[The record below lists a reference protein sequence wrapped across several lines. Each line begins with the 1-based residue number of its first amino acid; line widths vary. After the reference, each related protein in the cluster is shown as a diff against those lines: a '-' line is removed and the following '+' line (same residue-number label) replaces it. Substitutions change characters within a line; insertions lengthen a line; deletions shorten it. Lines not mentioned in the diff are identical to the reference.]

1 MSTADAGPVR
11 ELRLVVTAH
20 DYDDAVRFYRDVLG
34 LPERESYSSPDG
46 RVMILEAG
54 RATLE
59 IADPAQAEFIDRVE
73 VGRRVAGHI
82 RVAFEVA
89 DSGATMAA
97 LEAAGA
103 DCPRTADP
111 HAVAIDECPARGPG
125 GSAAHAVHG
134 AATRRLTAGRRAA
147 QASVAGVEL
156 RASSCSAQAMTS
168 AMLMTGVRSS
178 SPSAA

>member
-1 MSTADAGPVR
+1 MSTEDAGPVR
-11 ELRLVVTAH
+11 ELRLVVTAP

-34 LPERESYSSPDG
+34 LRERESYSSPDG

-103 DCPRTADP
+103 RVLAPPTLTPWRSMNARLEGPAGLQVTLFTELPPAD
-111 HAVAIDECPARGPG
+111 
-125 GSAAHAVHG
+125 
-134 AATRRLTAGRRAA
+134 
-147 QASVAGVEL
+147 
-156 RASSCSAQAMTS
+156 
-168 AMLMTGVRSS
+168 
-178 SPSAA
+178 